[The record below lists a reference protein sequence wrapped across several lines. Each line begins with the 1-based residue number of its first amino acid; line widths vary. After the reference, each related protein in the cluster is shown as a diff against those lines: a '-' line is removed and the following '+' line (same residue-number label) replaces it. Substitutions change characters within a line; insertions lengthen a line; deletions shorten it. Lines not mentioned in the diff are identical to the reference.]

1 MKLSKPMIQ
10 TFKLITRGS
19 NTIEKIAKA
28 QHKSINWITEVLQ
41 ELEKEDFIV
50 KKKSYLLKGSRFSIE
65 IANTNHAIKLKEL
78 IFEYPTINFADILA
92 DSKLLFLAAVSE
104 DWIKLEEISRL
115 SKVSKYMISRFTS
128 MLKNRG
134 IIMRKDN
141 LYILNE
147 KAWPLMKEFI
157 LAYKNYA
164 VVKGVVKWKYQNEI
178 LLEVDNQILVQGSL
192 TGFALYEKYNIKIFI
207 VKVLCKLPEGK
218 ISKEEVFVHSLFQIE
233 DSRTLNLALVFYLK
247 NTLNYKKVL
256 SIAMRYGKYTMFNDF
271 IKLLKIKEERIQFG
285 SFEFDRKDFKR
296 IAHMYGVKNV

>member
-115 SKVSKYMISRFTS
+115 SKVSKYMISRFT
-128 MLKNRG
+128 
-134 IIMRKDN
+134 
-141 LYILNE
+141 
-147 KAWPLMKEFI
+147 
-157 LAYKNYA
+157 
-164 VVKGVVKWKYQNEI
+164 
-178 LLEVDNQILVQGSL
+178 
-192 TGFALYEKYNIKIFI
+192 
-207 VKVLCKLPEGK
+207 
-218 ISKEEVFVHSLFQIE
+218 
-233 DSRTLNLALVFYLK
+233 
-247 NTLNYKKVL
+247 
-256 SIAMRYGKYTMFNDF
+256 
-271 IKLLKIKEERIQFG
+271 
-285 SFEFDRKDFKR
+285 
-296 IAHMYGVKNV
+296 